1 MITENESS
9 RCVILR
15 GWDSNR
21 TEAKVEFHSTQ
32 ISERHMAP
40 IQDKPTDVAAQQ
52 PKIAAETNP
61 LPSPCSM
68 CPGSTAI
75 LNARMPLSK
84 T

>member
-15 GWDSNR
+15 GWDSTR
-21 TEAKVEFHSTQ
+21 TETKVEFHSTQ

-40 IQDKPTDVAAQQ
+40 IPDKPADVAAQQ
-52 PKIAAETNP
+52 PKIAAGTSL

-68 CPGSTAI
+68 SPGSTAI
-75 LNARMPLSK
+75 LNARISLSK